1 MDLGYGDN
9 DQKIGELATKV
20 FLESSKGQEAAI
32 NDELSHYD
40 KLLNST
46 DSELDALRERR
57 LVQMKK
63 VQEQRQKWIA
73 MGHGKY
79 TELCEGQNG
88 GDTANE
94 FFEAS
99 KQSKKMVIHFH
110 RPSTRSCDKFHGY
123 LEKLAVKHLE
133 TRFIKISVDSVEED
147 GANGSGAAYLVER
160 LGVMIM
166 PTIIIVKDRKVEHH
180 IRGFDELGG
189 TEDFSIEALEYVL
202 GMYGGINQ
210 AEGAEPPEEL
220 LTGNKGVNGV
230 KIRTRYA
237 GGRRGGVRDTDH
249 EYEYGEDD

>member
-1 MDLGYGDN
+1 MDLGYGN
-9 DQKIGELATKV
+9 SNQQIGELASKV
-20 FLESSKGQEAAI
+20 FLESSKKNEAEI
-32 NDELSHYD
+32 DDELSHYD

-57 LVQMKK
+57 LAQMKK
-63 VQEQRQKWIA
+63 VQEQRQKWIS

-79 TELCEGQNG
+79 TELCEGG

-99 KQSKKMVIHFH
+99 KKSKKMVIHFH
-110 RPSTRSCDKFHGY
+110 RPATRSCDKFHAY

-147 GANGSGAAYLVER
+147 GATGSGASYLVEK
-160 LGVMIM
+160 LGIVVM
-166 PTIIIVKDRKVEHH
+166 PTLIIVKDRKVEHH

-189 TEDFSIEALEYVL
+189 HEDFSIEALEYVL
-202 GMYGGINQ
+202 GLYGGINQ
-210 AEGAEPPEEL
+210 SEGAEPPEEL

-237 GGRRGGVRDTDH
+237 GGRRGGVRDAEHD
-249 EYEYGEDD
+249 YGYGEDD